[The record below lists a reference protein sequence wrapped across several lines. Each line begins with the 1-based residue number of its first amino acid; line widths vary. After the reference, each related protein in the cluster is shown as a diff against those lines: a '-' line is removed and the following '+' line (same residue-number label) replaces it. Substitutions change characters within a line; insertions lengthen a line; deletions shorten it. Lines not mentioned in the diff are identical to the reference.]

1 MVVTEGE
8 PVVVVV
14 SSRQPHQPGVLQ
26 IDVLVAAADVV
37 VEVVVVVP
45 PSEPL
50 LLKNFHSEQSTHSS
64 SGAQFGSLSY
74 ASRTSEITGSILC
87 LVKLTRQPLSATV
100 S

>member
-1 MVVTEGE
+1 VVVTEGE

-26 IDVLVAAADVV
+26 IDVLVAVADV